1 MDVRE
6 GRWFFVPVLDRRK
19 RIQTQLSGHKTHA
32 FFFIASR
39 ILNQR
44 LRNSIE
50 KGP

>member
-32 FFFIASR
+32 FFLLPQGFLIRDSE
-39 ILNQR
+39 I
-44 LRNSIE
+44 
-50 KGP
+50 P